1 MCRRFVL
8 GTSRVRA
15 GAHIHFSLR
24 HSDFTLGFL
33 AVAPH
38 TAVPKGEHSDHTE
51 KK

>member
-1 MCRRFVL
+1 ML

-33 AVAPH
+33 LSPR
-38 TAVPKGEHSDHTE
+38 TQRVPKGEHSDHTE